1 MLRKLARRAELHRR
15 AKRCFSSPKRRRRR
29 RRLARKRFAR
39 TDRRGLPERL
49 GTLCTEVAYSRAVRS
64 DRPGLP
70 TTTPDLEA
78 LVARIH
84 QDLRKERR
92 ARKWRE
98 GAPDRRKT
106 LIALL
111 LLLIPLAGGIALCWI
126 I

>member
-1 MLRKLARRAELHRR
+1 
-15 AKRCFSSPKRRRRR
+15 
-29 RRLARKRFAR
+29 
-39 TDRRGLPERL
+39 
-49 GTLCTEVAYSRAVRS
+49 VRS
-64 DRPGLP
+64 DRPELP
-70 TTTPDLEA
+70 TTSPDLTA

-106 LIALL
+106 MLAALI
-111 LLLIPLAGGIALCWI
+111 LLIPLAIGIYLNGI